1 MPAPHAPRTLLGSAG
16 RSGPLELR
24 MSSCWR
30 QLGGGHG
37 PGSWALREGRSEI
50 PALRDSVLRVLP
62 VLPMATPG
70 VWALLASSRFPH
82 CALPL
87 PSLPTATDSCFALA
101 QAALAAPGAPVS
113 SPLGRCV
120 PLLAPGAPV
129 FPPSGS
135 GGRAASQSLRSLHLP
150 HLCCLQ
156 PGAHGHAAT
165 PTLTRGR
172 GQPHPDVGSPKWG
185 LFASR
190 GVCSTLS
197 IYFTK
202 ICV

>member
-1 MPAPHAPRTLLGSAG
+1 M
-16 RSGPLELR
+16 
-24 MSSCWR
+24 
-30 QLGGGHG
+30 
-37 PGSWALREGRSEI
+37 

-120 PLLAPGAPV
+120 PLLAPGAPRLS
-129 FPPSGS
+129 PLGLGREGSIPELAEPSPAAPVLPAARGPWPRRHAHTHPWA
-135 GGRAASQSLRSLHLP
+135 RAASPRRGESQVGFVCQSGCLFNAVNIFYKDLCLRD
-150 HLCCLQ
+150 
-156 PGAHGHAAT
+156 GKG
-165 PTLTRGR
+165 
-172 GQPHPDVGSPKWG
+172 D
-185 LFASR
+185 
-190 GVCSTLS
+190 
-197 IYFTK
+197 
-202 ICV
+202 